1 MMTLLLLAQV
11 TLAETAD
18 RIAAI
23 VNDEPITL
31 SEVYAVG
38 AEIIANHEGSN
49 RAAELDVLEE
59 LIRRELIKQE
69 IDRLNMDVTQAELDG
84 AMEDVAKSNGL
95 SFEQLK
101 TEVERSGMAWEKYR
115 SEMKENLRQ
124 MKFRQ
129 LVLQPRIQVDDAVLQ
144 DLYRRM
150 QMSQPDEIVL
160 GSIVF
165 RNPPPLRSAEQ
176 VSQEQG
182 VSLAQAEQMLAEAQ
196 QQQAA
201 AFQQKVTAL
210 QKAVSEGTPFAELA
224 ARYDEAGM
232 GDQNYVMGTFVQG
245 QLRPDLD
252 ALAFSLSQGEY
263 SAPLQTEAGTF
274 VLHAVERR
282 KKTAPPFDKV
292 RAQLVEQLYAQRFE
306 IELEQWFVGARQRA
320 AVDVKINAIP
330 FEQ

>member
-1 MMTLLLLAQV
+1 MMMTLLLLAQV

-38 AEIIANHEGSN
+38 GEIIANHEGSN

-69 IDRLNMDVTQAELDG
+69 IERLNMDVTQAELDG

-101 TEVERSGMAWEKYR
+101 TEIERSGMTWEKYR
-115 SEMKENLRQ
+115 TEMKENLRQ

-144 DLYRRM
+144 DLYRRL
-150 QMSQPDEIVL
+150 QVSQPDEIVL

-176 VSQEQG
+176 VSQEQSI
-182 VSLAQAEQMLAEAQ
+182 SLAEAKKMLAEAE

-201 AFQQKVTAL
+201 ALQQKL
-210 QKAVSEGTPFAELA
+210 AEPRKGSPMELP
-224 ARYDEAGM
+224 
-232 GDQNYVMGTFVQG
+232 
-245 QLRPDLD
+245 LL
-252 ALAFSLSQGEY
+252 SL
-263 SAPLQTEAGTF
+263 
-274 VLHAVERR
+274 LHAMMKLEWVV
-282 KKTAPPFDKV
+282 KTM
-292 RAQLVEQLYAQRFE
+292 
-306 IELEQWFVGARQRA
+306 
-320 AVDVKINAIP
+320 
-330 FEQ
+330 